1 MAIPTTTTTT
11 TTTGV
16 PLAERLV
23 LTVPEAAELSGIPL
37 RNLKA
42 ALGDGTLP
50 ACTTGS
56 SRLYIRRADLDK
68 YILTLPEV

>member
-16 PLAERLV
+16 PLDRRLL
-23 LTVPEAAELSGIPL
+23 LTVPEAAALSGIPL

-42 ALGDGTLP
+42 AIADGLLP
-50 ACTTGS
+50 VCTTGS
-56 SRLYIRRADLDK
+56 SRLYVRRADLDK
-68 YILTLPEV
+68 YIQTLPEV

>member
-42 ALGDGTLP
+42 ALAGGTLP

-56 SRLYIRRADLDK
+56 SRLYIRRTDLDD
-68 YILTLPEV
+68 YIKALPEI